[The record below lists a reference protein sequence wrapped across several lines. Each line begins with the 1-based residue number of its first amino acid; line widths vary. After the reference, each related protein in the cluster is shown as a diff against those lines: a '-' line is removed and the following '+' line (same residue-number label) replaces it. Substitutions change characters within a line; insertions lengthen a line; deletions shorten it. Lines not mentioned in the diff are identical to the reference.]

1 MSHFCSLV
9 ILTPEYQKYHSF
21 EDSLSKY
28 DENLDVPEY
37 RKDDLS
43 EYEKISFIEYYAVN
57 QSNDVFFKEDYKKF
71 KKGFIKI
78 IRGRKGFL
86 TQKAFKEKYPHA
98 KDNFD
103 TYLNNMV
110 YNNKEKFV
118 EYFKANKPELYASFE
133 ELYAKKGDDW
143 NGGNWRKD
151 PNGVWGVYSTYNP
164 NSKWDWYS
172 NGGRW
177 AKSIKT
183 KSGEFVDEC
192 LLGEIDFTPFPDE
205 AYEDSKDWLGNP
217 CKKLKE
223 GYEWHYDNKDN
234 FPFCIVID
242 GEWYEKGEMGWWGM
256 THNEKENDDWHG
268 EVTALLEKL
277 PADSE
282 VYNVDF
288 HI

>member
-9 ILTPEYQKYHSF
+9 ILTPEYQKSHSF
-21 EDSLSKY
+21 EDSLAKY
-28 DENLDVPEY
+28 DENLETPEY
-37 RKDDLS
+37 RSCDLS
-43 EYEKISFIEYYAVN
+43 EYEKISFIEYYAIKQSEDVSFKAAYN
-57 QSNDVFFKEDYKKF
+57 QF
-71 KKGFIKI
+71 KKGFIKFM
-78 IRGRKGFL
+78 RGKKGFV
-86 TQKAFKEKYPHA
+86 TKKAFIEKYPSRTSPE
-98 KDNFD
+98 D
-103 TYLNNMV
+103 YLNNLV
-110 YNNKEKFV
+110 YSNKEKFV

-133 ELYAKKGDDW
+133 QLYAKNGDDW
-143 NGGNWRKD
+143 NGMNWRKD

-205 AYEDSKDWLGNP
+205 AYEEGKDWLGNP
-217 CKKLKE
+217 YKKLKE

-256 THNEKENDDWHG
+256 TRNEKEDEKWHG
-268 EVTALLEKL
+268 EVSTLLEKL
-277 PADSE
+277 PADSQ

>member
-9 ILTPEYQKYHSF
+9 ILTPEYQKYHSL
-21 EDSLSKY
+21 EDSLAKY

-37 RKDDLS
+37 RKGDLS

-71 KKGFIKI
+71 KKGFIKT

-86 TQKAFKEKYPHA
+86 TQIAFMEKYPHA
-98 KDNFD
+98 KGFD
-103 TYLNNMV
+103 AYLNNLV

-118 EYFKANKPELYASFE
+118 KYFKANKLELYASFE
-133 ELYAKKGDDW
+133 ELYAKNGDDW

>member
-9 ILTPEYQKYHSF
+9 ILTPEYQKSHSF
-21 EDSLSKY
+21 EDSLAKY
-28 DENLDVPEY
+28 DENLETPEY
-37 RKDDLS
+37 RSCDLS
-43 EYEKISFIEYYAVN
+43 DWEKISFIEYYAIK
-57 QSNDVFFKEDYKKF
+57 QSEDVFFKEDYKKF
-71 KKGFIKI
+71 KKGFIKFM
-78 IRGRKGFL
+78 RGKKGFV
-86 TQKAFKEKYPHA
+86 TKKAFIEKYPSRTSPE
-98 KDNFD
+98 D
-103 TYLNNMV
+103 YLTNLV
-110 YNNKEKFV
+110 YKNKEKFV
-118 EYFKANKPELYASFE
+118 EYFKANKPEMYASFE
-133 ELYAKKGDDW
+133 QLYAKNGDDW
-143 NGGNWRKD
+143 NGMCWRKD

-192 LLGEIDFTPFPDE
+192 LLGEIDFEPFPDE
-205 AYEDSKDWLGNP
+205 AYEDGEDWLGNP
-217 CKKLKE
+217 CKQLKE

-242 GEWYEKGEMGWWGM
+242 GEWYEKGKMGWWGM
-256 THNEKENDDWHG
+256 TRNEKESDKWHG
-268 EVTALLEKL
+268 EVSALLEKL
-277 PADSE
+277 PADSQ

>member
-1 MSHFCSLV
+1 V
-9 ILTPEYQKYHSF
+9 ILTPEYQKYHSL

-28 DENLDVPEY
+28 DENLETPEY
-37 RKDDLS
+37 RKGDLS
-43 EYEKISFIEYYAVN
+43 DWEKISFIEYYAVS

-71 KKGFIKI
+71 KKGFIKA
-78 IRGRKGFL
+78 IRGRKGFV
-86 TQKAFKEKYPHA
+86 TKKAFIKKYPSRTSPE
-98 KDNFD
+98 D
-103 TYLNNMV
+103 YLNNLI
-110 YNNKEKFV
+110 YSNKEKFV
-118 EYFKANKPELYASFE
+118 EYFKTNKPELYASFE
-133 ELYAKKGDDW
+133 QLYAKNGDDW
-143 NGGNWRKD
+143 NGMNWRKD

-164 NSKWDWYS
+164 NSKWDWYA

>member
-1 MSHFCSLV
+1 V
-9 ILTPEYQKYHSF
+9 ILTPEYQKNHSL

-28 DENLDVPEY
+28 DENLETPEY
-37 RKDDLS
+37 RKGDLL

-71 KKGFIKI
+71 KKGFIKVM
-78 IRGRKGFL
+78 RGRKGFL
-86 TQKAFKEKYPHA
+86 TQKAFKEKHPHA

-103 TYLNNMV
+103 TYLNNLV
-110 YNNKEKFV
+110 YNNKEKFA

-133 ELYAKKGDDW
+133 QLYAKNGDDW
-143 NGGNWRKD
+143 NGMNWRKD

-192 LLGEIDFTPFPDE
+192 LLGEIDFEPFPDE

-242 GEWYEKGEMGWWGM
+242 GEWYEKGEMGWWGI

-268 EVTALLEKL
+268 EVSALLEKL
-277 PADSE
+277 PADSQ

>member
-118 EYFKANKPELYASFE
+118 EYFKANKPVLYASFE
-133 ELYAKKGDDW
+133 ELYAKNGDDW
-143 NGGNWRKD
+143 NGMCWRKD